1 MIVVGYTNMSVDN
14 VLTGLMRD
22 GFTNFVRVGSLR
34 AIDKRLLP
42 FTISGGKT
50 GKDAEADT
58 CKELTAM
65 LSESLSTAERSAV
78 EQTIAE
84 LRADASRSAGSRSS
98 KIKDVDVIG
107 VTCLSAYSAALDSI
121 CADQRPSIVL
131 MDEAS
136 QMLEPMSLVALGRFR
151 AARLLAVGDPKQ
163 LPPPLHGSSN
173 GAENDRAARRG
184 LGKTL
189 FTRLASS
196 MPLVMLRTQYRCHPH
211 IADIVNGLF
220 YEDKLRSGAG
230 LESRQPV
237 LPALKPAS
245 FATTAG
251 CRHDCPER
259 QLQSG
264 SFVNDREGQHCIRL
278 VQELTRFHGMWQC
291 PCSLISR
298 VTPVDW
304 LLYREILPASLYRR
318 GCKPDWRDHPVQ
330 SSSQLAPI

>member
-14 VLTGLMRD
+14 VLIGLMGD
-22 GFTNFVRVGSLR
+22 GFSNFVRVGSLR

-42 FTISGGKT
+42 FTVTGGKT
-50 GKDAEADT
+50 GKDADADT
-58 CKELTAM
+58 MKELNAM
-65 LSESLSTAERSAV
+65 LKENLSTAERSAV

-84 LRADASRSAGSRSS
+84 LRADTGRRAGSHSA
-98 KIKDVDVIG
+98 KLKDVDVIG

-121 CADQRPSIVL
+121 CADQRPSILL

-163 LPPPLHGSSN
+163 LPPTLHGSSN
-173 GAENDRAARRG
+173 GAENDRAARLG

-189 FTRLASS
+189 FTRLAPSI
-196 MPLVMLRTQYRCHPH
+196 PLVMLRTQYRCHPH

-220 YEDKLRSGAG
+220 YGGQLRSGPK

-251 CRHDCPER
+251 CAHNCLER
-259 QLQSG
+259 QYQSG
-264 SFVNDREGQHCIRL
+264 SFVNDGEGQHCVRL
-278 VQELTRFHGMWQC
+278 VRELMRFHG
-291 PCSLISR
+291 R
-298 VTPVDW
+298 
-304 LLYREILPASLYRR
+304 
-318 GCKPDWRDHPVQ
+318 
-330 SSSQLAPI
+330 

>member
-1 MIVVGYTNMSVDN
+1 VIVVGYTNMSVDN
-14 VLTGLMRD
+14 VLTGLMGD

-42 FTISGGKT
+42 FTVSGGKT
-50 GKDAEADT
+50 GKEAEADT
-58 CKELTAM
+58 MKELTAM
-65 LSESLSTAERSAV
+65 LRESLSTAERSAV

-84 LRADASRSAGSRSS
+84 LRADTGRRAGSS

-173 GAENDRAARRG
+173 GAENDCAARRG

-220 YEDKLRSGAG
+220 YEGQLRSGAK

-237 LPALKPAS
+237 LSALKPAS

-251 CRHDCPER
+251 CGHDCPER

-264 SFVNDREGQHCIRL
+264 SFVNDREGQHCVRL
-278 VQELTRFHGMWQC
+278 VQELTRFQGMR
-291 PCSLISR
+291 SA
-298 VTPVDW
+298 
-304 LLYREILPASLYRR
+304 PAL
-318 GCKPDWRDHPVQ
+318 
-330 SSSQLAPI
+330 